1 MRILERVS
9 PERSFRMSVPT
20 AGGAE
25 LMVKQ
30 APLRHGARP
39 FLHRLRFPGPRGLD
53 AAAALSAL
61 VLTLLAVS
69 GEYGTGLV
77 SGYAMSMAVAAG
89 YAVTLLVRRRVPEVA
104 GVASVLATLATDD
117 TTPLIFSTWALARHG
132 RHAPFASVGAIA
144 LGYYLTRPLVG
155 ESLFS
160 GSVLYHV
167 GVHVVLVAVVA
178 RVLCGQ
184 EHRNMFFRQQVRR
197 LQGTVDQAARY
208 AVLEERT
215 RLAFDMHDGIGH
227 QVAVVSMQAAAVKV
241 NAHKPEKVLEGVHVI
256 EDASRAVMAELREIL
271 DMLRNDPGDSSPPVR
286 LAEVG
291 YQVFLESL
299 VRNMKAIGVDAVC
312 SIEGAPV
319 PLPQQIQSAL
329 YRIGQEG
336 LTNAVKH
343 APGALIQISL
353 GFQKD
358 WVALSVENGPPTSKS
373 AALGGSGT
381 GLESLC
387 ARVCRLD
394 GRFQAQPTAAGGFI
408 LRACLPLPRAETR
421 PSLVSPRTEPG
432 ETKDDGALGGG
443 RDFPQTW

>member
-1 MRILERVS
+1 M
-9 PERSFRMSVPT
+9 PVPIT
-20 AGGAE
+20 GGAE

-30 APLRHGARP
+30 APPCHGVRP
-39 FLHRLRFPGPRGLD
+39 FLHRLWFPGPRGLD

-69 GEYGTGLV
+69 GEYSTGLV

-89 YAVTLLVRRRVPEVA
+89 YAVTLLVRRRVPELA
-104 GVASVLATLATDD
+104 GVASVLATLATED

-132 RHAPFASVGAIA
+132 RHAPFASVGVIA

-155 ESLFS
+155 ESLYS

-184 EHRNMFFRQQVRR
+184 EYRNMFFREQVRR

-227 QVAVVSMQAAAVKV
+227 QVAVVNLQAAAVKV
-241 NAHKPEKVLEGVHVI
+241 NAHKPDKVLEGVQVI

-291 YQVFLESL
+291 YQAFLESL

-319 PLPQQIQSAL
+319 PLPREIQSAL
-329 YRIGQEG
+329 YRTGQEG
-336 LTNAVKH
+336 LSNAVKH
-343 APGALIQISL
+343 APGAPIQISL
-353 GFQKD
+353 RFQEH
-358 WVALSVENGPPTSKS
+358 WVALTIENGPSTSRS

-381 GLESLC
+381 GLEGLC
-387 ARVCRLD
+387 ARVCRLN
-394 GRFQAQPTAAGGFI
+394 GRFLAEPTTAGGFV
-408 LRACLPLPRAETR
+408 LRARLPLPAEETR
-421 PSLVSPRTEPG
+421 PSSASPDRT
-432 ETKDDGALGGG
+432 GGDQG
-443 RDFPQTW
+443 